1 MMATVLKPFH
11 TSVRRFAVDDRVSPT
26 DNLTPHTFESLAK
39 AGYIEKLPNAK
50 KPAKD

>member
-1 MMATVLKPFH
+1 MMAAVLKPFQ
-11 TSVRRFAVDDRVSPT
+11 TAMRRFSADDRVSPT
-26 DNLTPHTFESLAK
+26 DDLTPHTFDSLAK